1 MTLPTAMEVEV
12 FKTARRPDTFLFLPE
27 GLPPNEWPDGLEEV
41 FMPAEKVLSLTLTV
55 DQPLAAQSAT
65 RVMEE
70 IAAKGYFLQLP
81 PQTSPS
87 SDASEPTP
95 C

>member
-1 MTLPTAMEVEV
+1 MTLPTAMEVAV

-27 GLPPNEWPDGLEEV
+27 GLPSNEWPDGLEEI
-41 FMPAEKVLSLTLTV
+41 FMPAEKVLSLTLTAE
-55 DQPLAAQSAT
+55 QPLAAQTAT

-70 IAAKGYFLQLP
+70 IAVKGYFLQLP
-81 PQTSPS
+81 PQTSPH
-87 SDASEPTP
+87 SDNSEPTR

>member
-1 MTLPTAMEVEV
+1 MTIPTAMEVEV

-27 GLPPNEWPDGLEEV
+27 GLSPNEWPDGLQVV
-41 FMPAEKVLSLTLTV
+41 FVPAEKVLSLTLTAE
-55 DQPLAAQSAT
+55 QPLAAQSAT

-70 IAAKGYFLQLP
+70 IATKGYFLQLP
-81 PQTSPS
+81 PQPS
-87 SDASEPTP
+87 SYASEPTP

>member
-1 MTLPTAMEVEV
+1 MTLPTAMEVAV

-27 GLPPNEWPDGLEEV
+27 GLPSNEWPDGLEEI
-41 FMPAEKVLSLTLTV
+41 FMPAEKVLSLTLTAE
-55 DQPLAAQSAT
+55 QPLVAQTAV

-70 IAAKGYFLQLP
+70 IAVKGYFLQLP
-81 PQTSPS
+81 PQTSPH
-87 SDASEPTP
+87 SDNSEPTR

>member
-1 MTLPTAMEVEV
+1 MTLPAAMEVEV
-12 FKTARRPDTFLFLPE
+12 FKTARRPDTFLFLRE
-27 GLPPNEWPDGLEEV
+27 GLPPSEWPDGLEEI
-41 FMPAEKVLSLTLTV
+41 FMPAEKVLSLTLTAE
-55 DQPLAAQSAT
+55 QPLAAHTAT

-81 PQTSPS
+81 PQSSPH
-87 SDASEPTP
+87 SDTPEPAP

>member
-1 MTLPTAMEVEV
+1 MTLPLVMEVAV

-27 GLPPNEWPDGLEEV
+27 GLPPNEWPDGLEEI
-41 FMPAEKVLSLTLTV
+41 FMPAEKVLSLTLTAE
-55 DQPLAAQSAT
+55 QPLVAQTAV

-70 IAAKGYFLQLP
+70 IAVKGYFLQLP
-81 PQTSPS
+81 PQTSPH
-87 SDASEPTP
+87 SDNSEPTR

>member
-1 MTLPTAMEVEV
+1 MKIPAAMEVEV
-12 FKTARRPDTFLFLPE
+12 FKTARRPDTFLYLPQ

-41 FMPAEKVLSLTLTV
+41 FMPAEKVLSLTLTAE
-55 DQPLAAQSAT
+55 QSLAAQSAT
-65 RVMEE
+65 CVMEE

-81 PQTSPS
+81 PQPS
-87 SDASEPTP
+87 TSDASEPTS

>member
-1 MTLPTAMEVEV
+1 MTIPDAMEVEV

-27 GLPPNEWPDGLEEV
+27 GLSPNEWPDGLEAV
-41 FMPAEKVLSLTLTV
+41 FMPAEKVLSLTLTAE
-55 DQPLAAQSAT
+55 QRLAAQSAT

-81 PQTSPS
+81 PQPSS

>member
-1 MTLPTAMEVEV
+1 MTIPTAMEVEV

-27 GLPPNEWPDGLEEV
+27 GLPPNEWPDGLEAV
-41 FMPAEKVLSLTLTV
+41 FMPAEKVLSLTLTAE
-55 DQPLAAQSAT
+55 QRLAAQSAT

-81 PQTSPS
+81 PQPSS

>member
-1 MTLPTAMEVEV
+1 MTLPATMEVEV

-27 GLPPNEWPDGLEEV
+27 GLPPNEWPDGLEEALL
-41 FMPAEKVLSLTLTV
+41 PAEKVLSLTLTAE
-55 DQPLAAQSAT
+55 QPLAAQTAT

-70 IAAKGYFLQLP
+70 ITANGYFLQLP
-81 PQTSPS
+81 PQTPLS
-87 SDASEPTP
+87 SDDMEPAP

>member
-1 MTLPTAMEVEV
+1 MEVAV

-27 GLPPNEWPDGLEEV
+27 GLPPNEWPDGLEEI
-41 FMPAEKVLSLTLTV
+41 FMPAEKVLSLTLTAE
-55 DQPLAAQSAT
+55 QPLAAQTAT

-70 IAAKGYFLQLP
+70 IADKGYFLQMP
-81 PQTSPS
+81 PQSSSS
-87 SDASEPTP
+87 SDTSEPAS

>member
-1 MTLPTAMEVEV
+1 MTIPTAMEVEV

-27 GLPPNEWPDGLEEV
+27 GLPPNEWPDGLEAV
-41 FMPAEKVLSLTLTV
+41 FMPAEKVLSITLTAE
-55 DQPLAAQSAT
+55 QRLAAQSAT

-81 PQTSPS
+81 PQPSS

>member
-1 MTLPTAMEVEV
+1 MTLPAAMEVEV

-27 GLPPNEWPDGLEEV
+27 GLLPNDWPDGLEAV
-41 FMPAEKVLSLTLTV
+41 FMPAEKVLSLTLTA

-81 PQTSPS
+81 PQTSS
-87 SDASEPTP
+87 SDASEPTL

>member
-1 MTLPTAMEVEV
+1 MTIPDTMEVVV

-27 GLPPNEWPDGLEEV
+27 GLPPNEWPDGLEAV
-41 FMPAEKVLSLTLTV
+41 FMPAEKVLSLTLTAE
-55 DQPLAAQSAT
+55 QRLAAQSAT

-81 PQTSPS
+81 RQPSS
-87 SDASEPTP
+87 SDALEPTP